1 MDDPERNL
9 LLLNT
14 LAAYYIETA
23 KKLGD
28 KDMFPACNPS
38 VGDRNAQQLIKQAA
52 ELLNDAE
59 RISRSNKFT
68 FLGKGMVSI
77 KSDCSEYSFIEH
89 ETKFSK

>member
-14 LAAYYIETA
+14 LAAYYIEAA

-28 KDMFPACNPS
+28 KETLPACVPS
-38 VGDRNAQQLIKQAA
+38 GGDRTAQQLIKQAA

-68 FLGKGMVSI
+68 FLGKGIV
-77 KSDCSEYSFIEH
+77 FIE
-89 ETKFSK
+89 SD